1 MANWPKF
8 YILIVARIIILL
20 PLLQYFIFSGISNC
34 AYRILQLTCFH
45 CELHSLIFNNSVN
58 TRYG

>member
-20 PLLQYFIFSGISNC
+20 SLLQYFIFSGISNC
-34 AYRILQLTCFH
+34 AYYFAINLFPLQIT
-45 CELHSLIFNNSVN
+45 
-58 TRYG
+58 